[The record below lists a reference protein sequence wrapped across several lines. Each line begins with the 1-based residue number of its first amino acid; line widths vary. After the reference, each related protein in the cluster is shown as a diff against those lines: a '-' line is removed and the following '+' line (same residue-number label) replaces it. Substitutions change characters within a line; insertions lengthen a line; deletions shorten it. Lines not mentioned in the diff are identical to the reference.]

1 MCAANTAKESPPR
14 SAHSSG
20 RASGLRSEGLDT
32 TGPDPPIEATSP
44 RLTTA
49 LAGMFRLA
57 QEEWREDRLPM
68 RLESQ
73 PKAAPITASI
83 NLYFWSART
92 CGNFLETRAHRPGHA
107 IQTLGRRRGFS
118 LCRHRHSR
126 IAAEPDPW
134 VNFDFAE
141 HRHAILDRC
150 LRAFAVPENIHGFA
164 AVRAGK
170 RAHVF
175 HHAEHFHAYL
185 PEHFD
190 GFANIRQ
197 RHRRRSRHHNRS
209 GHSHGLNQ
217 SQLHVARAWR
227 QVDNQVIQLAPF
239 HATQK
244 LRDHAVQHGTTPD
257 DRFVPRVQQAHRDHL
272 HALRNHRN
280 NALLRGRRWLCRRA
294 EHDGHVR
301 SVYVPVQ
308 QADLVAEF
316 RERESQIYG
325 DGGFSHTAFPASNRH
340 KIPYSRNRM
349 TFRHLSWH
357 CPRWHG
363 SMVSLN
369 QSVPKPSET
378 LQVARAQAAARR
390 DHTVCPPLRA
400 DKWRRPSGRDGSLPC
415 GLAKASIKRLTLDRS
430 LQTGLPGASSACAV
444 ALLIFFPRTARTR
457 IVASHFRA
465 GSYRL
470 GGFCLRGPGL
480 ILHLLLLPF
489 LLALECPRKV
499 RQALRRHLH
508 AGRRTGSGRCG
519 WRRSKRSRRLRP
531 WLARLLRR
539 RFTLLDLHVE
549 EVAHR
554 FVVDARHHVFEQDKG
569 FLLEFDKWILLAVAT
584 KPDPLLQM
592 VERKQVVFP
601 LRVDDIEN
609 DAALEPTEEFCAEL
623 FLFLRVAIPHRFDGR
638 FHQLIMIQGCR
649 IRACR
654 FCLDSELAMHFGEKL
669 RGVPLA
675 RMLLARAI
683 GFDCLERHILRDSE
697 DVIALVLVFE
707 GEEESRRARVALAS
721 RAASQ
726 LVVDAARLVA
736 LRTQNVQA
744 AKGHNVVV
752 LRLALFGELLV
763 DRLPLFLRHLE
774 NLAFVLEQHHGR
786 CCLRG
791 VAVCAFRTDDRGRGG
806 VRHGQFVLQEM
817 FARQELGVA
826 A

>member
-1 MCAANTAKESPPR
+1 MGPRQMTGLSPGFSRPIEIIFTPCATTGIMRCCAVAVGSAVEPSMMGTFGPYTSASSKPTLWPSFASARARFTATVVFPTPPFPLATATRFLIPGIAWRSGICPGIVPGGMAQCSPLI
-14 SAHSSG
+14 
-20 RASGLRSEGLDT
+20 RAS
-32 TGPDPPIEATSP
+32 
-44 RLTTA
+44 
-49 LAGMFRLA
+49 
-57 QEEWREDRLPM
+57 Q
-68 RLESQ
+68 
-73 PKAAPITASI
+73 
-83 NLYFWSART
+83 
-92 CGNFLETRAHRPGHA
+92 
-107 IQTLGRRRGFS
+107 
-118 LCRHRHSR
+118 
-126 IAAEPDPW
+126 
-134 VNFDFAE
+134 
-141 HRHAILDRC
+141 
-150 LRAFAVPENIHGFA
+150 
-164 AVRAGK
+164 
-170 RAHVF
+170 
-175 HHAEHFHAYL
+175 
-185 PEHFD
+185 
-190 GFANIRQ
+190 
-197 RHRRRSRHHNRS
+197 
-209 GHSHGLNQ
+209 
-217 SQLHVARAWR
+217 
-227 QVDNQVIQLAPF
+227 
-239 HATQK
+239 
-244 LRDHAVQHGTTPD
+244 
-257 DRFVPRVQQAHRDHL
+257 
-272 HALRNHRN
+272 
-280 NALLRGRRWLCRRA
+280 
-294 EHDGHVR
+294 
-301 SVYVPVQ
+301 
-308 QADLVAEF
+308 
-316 RERESQIYG
+316 
-325 DGGFSHTAFPASNRH
+325 
-340 KIPYSRNRM
+340 
-349 TFRHLSWH
+349 
-357 CPRWHG
+357 
-363 SMVSLN
+363 
-369 QSVPKPSET
+369 KPSET
-378 LQVARAQAAARR
+378 LQVARAQAAARS

-400 DKWRRPSGRDGSLPC
+400 DPPVGMACCFC
-415 GLAKASIKRLTLDRS
+415 GPAKASIKRLTLDRS
-430 LQTGLPGASSACAV
+430 PQTGLPGASSACAV

-457 IVASHFRA
+457 IVASHLGA
-465 GSYRL
+465 GSDRL

-508 AGRRTGSGRCG
+508 ACRRTGSGRCG

-806 VRHGQFVLQEM
+806 VRHG
-817 FARQELGVA
+817 
-826 A
+826 